1 MWWEGEW
8 LGFSRAVPGLEE
20 LDLGLA
26 VSTFDFYPEGSK
38 VMALGGFEVGLPG
51 LAFAIFIAE
60 LEKNDTSV
68 GMSVGGLIII
78 QPYSI

>member
-1 MWWEGEW
+1 
-8 LGFSRAVPGLEE
+8 
-20 LDLGLA
+20 
-26 VSTFDFYPEGSK
+26 
-38 VMALGGFEVGLPG
+38 MALGGFEVGLPG
-51 LAFAIFIAE
+51 LAFAFFIAE